1 MTHVRDQVFSSMRSS
16 TRINCS
22 LFTEYKLV
30 QENILLQNERI
41 TQLYVIQS
49 EQNPYL
55 WFGVLFVDSGIY
67 RGAVIRFNMYI
78 DDSYP
83 QCPCPKI
90 VFDPIPYHP
99 LVNPMTG
106 ELDTKNA
113 FPDWDSNSR
122 KLFELLLFVKRVIR
136 HADEYI
142 IQVKE
147 LILKSSVKNKEDEL
161 APRPT
166 INQAINKT
174 NSTENA
180 PSDYL
185 TNNDNDTLRSQQENV
200 IDNTPSCSGTSDG
213 LAVEQDGMN
222 QDECRLD
229 QNLNKSFT
237 WLHHT
242 MAFIE
247 TYENDKAEFDRRIQE
262 FKEKCYEQLLDRP
275 ALCGDDRNALVFT
288 PWDMEVHEPIR
299 TCILTGRFTQSSL
312 FAAYHKETDSVS
324 FIPGHSN
331 NY

>member
-1 MTHVRDQVFSSMRSS
+1 MSHVRDQEASSSMRSS
-16 TRINCS
+16 RINCS
-22 LFTEYKLV
+22 LFTEFTLV

-67 RGAVIRFNMYI
+67 RGAVIRFTMFI
-78 DDSYP
+78 EDSYP
-83 QCPCPKI
+83 DCPCPKI

-113 FPDWDSNSR
+113 FPDWNSNSR

-136 HADEYI
+136 QADEYI
-142 IQVKE
+142 VQVKD
-147 LILKSSVKNKEDEL
+147 LIFQSRKEDEL
-161 APRPT
+161 LAVQQPT
-166 INQAINKT
+166 RNQVINQQMS
-174 NSTENA
+174 STTKN
-180 PSDYL
+180 PP
-185 TNNDNDTLRSQQENV
+185 NDNDNDDDDNNDTLRSHDENV
-200 IDNTPSCSGTSDG
+200 IDKGVVIDSTATKQQRMSHTGFQSDEK
-213 LAVEQDGMN
+213 LA
-222 QDECRLD
+222 
-229 QNLNKSFT
+229 NLFT

-242 MAFIE
+242 LDFIE
-247 TYENDKAEFDRRIQE
+247 TYENDKMEFNRRIQE

-275 ALCGDDRNALVFT
+275 AICGDDGNALVFT
-288 PWDMEVHEPIR
+288 PWDAEVHEPMR
-299 TCILTGRFTQSSL
+299 TCILSGRFTQSSL